1 MPTPITPVPTFDTPL
16 TVAGTDSPNSAGMLE
31 VLQTHANRA
40 EYLYQLRRRVIP
52 LRFFNAPAMAAVVH
66 ERAGSVILYRA
77 ANYDLVPLVAP
88 DLASDNGF
96 FGAFAVDFAAG
107 AADGSRARGA
117 YDGADVAAIVCGR
130 YCQRFGVTLGN
141 TRHVLASITAAADVI
156 WTPYNGGRFVAVGGV
171 AGPEGR
177 INLSENGATWAESSN
192 GSDTNNAFGKVATDP
207 TGRYVLV
214 APVDGRFWAY
224 SSDGGATWS
233 RRSISALGADA
244 YTVTSL
250 DYDAVGVRWV
260 LTLDSEAAELAGQLN
275 RVWALVNPLADA
287 LAAVGTTVPTRGP
300 HTTYR
305 AWGIAVVGSEWFV
318 GACEMGGGYGDGNVI
333 VTRDGGATWEEAWG
347 LGNGAAYGIQLR
359 RSGGYLVFGNDT
371 YLHAISERLAP

>member
-40 EYLYQLRRRVIP
+40 EYLYQMRRRAVP
-52 LRFFNAPAMAAVVH
+52 MRFFNAPAMAAVVH
-66 ERAGSVILYRA
+66 ERAGSVILYRS

-96 FGAFAVDFAAG
+96 FGAFAVDFTMG
-107 AADGSRARGA
+107 AADGAAAHGA
-117 YDGADVAAIVCGR
+117 YDGAERAVIVCGQ
-130 YCQRFGVTLGN
+130 YCQHFDVTLHCQ
-141 TRHVLASITAAADVI
+141 RYALASITTARDVV

-177 INLSENGATWAESSN
+177 INLSADGVTWTESAN
-192 GSDTNNAFGKVATDP
+192 GSSTANAWGKVATDP
-207 TGRYVLV
+207 TGKYVLV
-214 APVDGRFWAY
+214 APLDGIQWAY
-224 SSDGGATWS
+224 SSDGGVTWN
-233 RRSISALGADA
+233 RRAISAMGADA
-244 YTVTSL
+244 YTVTGL
-250 DYDAVGVRWV
+250 AYDTVGARWV
-260 LTLDSEAAELAGQLN
+260 LTLDSEAAELVGQLT

-287 LAAVGTTVPTRGP
+287 LAAIGTAVPTRGP
-300 HTTYR
+300 HTPYR

-318 GACEMGGGYGDGNVI
+318 GACELGGGYGDGNVV